1 MYLYLIYVAV
11 SSVSS
16 IHQLVLHVVPLLRS
30 WSDVSNLIIIQAD
43 IGPRSMS
50 LSGLVRIQ
58 SRAVMHL
65 VQILQLI
72 NYTYGYRV
80 ESPTCE
86 DTWCI

>member
-1 MYLYLIYVAV
+1 MYRI
-11 SSVSS
+11 S
-16 IHQLVLHVVPLLRS
+16 PC
-30 WSDVSNLIIIQAD
+30 IQAD
-43 IGPRSMS
+43 IGPRSLS

-65 VQILQLI
+65 VQISQLI
-72 NYTYGYRV
+72 NYTYGYMM